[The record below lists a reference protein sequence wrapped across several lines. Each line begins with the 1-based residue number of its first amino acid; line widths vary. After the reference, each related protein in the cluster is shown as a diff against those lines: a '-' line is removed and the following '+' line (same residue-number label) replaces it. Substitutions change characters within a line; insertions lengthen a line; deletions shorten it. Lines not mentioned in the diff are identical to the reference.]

1 MLGTKPTTK
10 KLRILDFDIENR
22 PLSYWYD
29 GNPTA
34 EITAI
39 AWGWHDEE
47 EVSCVQLDPW
57 DMEGSNYDMLIGF
70 TEAYNLADMVT
81 GHYIRKHDLPIIN
94 GALMEYGMMPLSAKL
109 THDTKLDLLRT
120 GGLSMAQEALGAMY
134 QLERGKFKMTQDD
147 WRRGNRLV
155 DPKGFRLTEER
166 VTEDVHQH
174 KELYRKLQ
182 EARFLKA
189 PKIWRP

>member
-1 MLGTKPTTK
+1 MRTKTTFK

-39 AWGWHDEE
+39 ACSWMDEDE
-47 EVSCVQLDPW
+47 ITCWQLDPW
-57 DMEGSNYDMLIGF
+57 DMEGSMFDMLHGF
-70 TEAYNLADMVT
+70 SVLYEQADMVT

-94 GALMEYGMMPLSAKL
+94 GALMENQMMPLKAKL
-109 THDTKLDLLRT
+109 AHDTKSDLIKT

-134 QLERGKFKMTQDD
+134 ELERVKFHMTQND

-155 DPKGFRLTEER
+155 DPIGFKLTHDR
-166 VTEDVHQH
+166 VTEDVKQH
-174 KELYRKLQ
+174 KELYRVLQ
-182 EARFLKA
+182 EHQVLKA
-189 PKIWRP
+189 PKTWRP